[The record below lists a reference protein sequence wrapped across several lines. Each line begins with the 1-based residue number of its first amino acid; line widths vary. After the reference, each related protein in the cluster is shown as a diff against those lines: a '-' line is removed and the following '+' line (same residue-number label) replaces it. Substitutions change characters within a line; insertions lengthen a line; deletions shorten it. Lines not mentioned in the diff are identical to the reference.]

1 MLEPQV
7 WYRQWLLILSK
18 VASVF
23 QGLSVE
29 GWSVTTGLS
38 LKPGVKHKAESRTRV
53 LQKPHGLIWAMNWDS
68 VIS

>member
-18 VASVF
+18 VASVV

-29 GWSVTTGLS
+29 GCSVTAELS
-38 LKPGVKHKAESRTRV
+38 LKPGVKHKAESRTHV
-53 LQKPHGLIWAMNWDS
+53 L
-68 VIS
+68 

>member
-18 VASVF
+18 VASVV

-29 GWSVTTGLS
+29 GCPITAGLS

-53 LQKPHGLIWAMNWDS
+53 LQKPHGLIWAMNRDL